1 MSYDFFE
8 GFKERKPV
16 KVKSKRTFFFRSPLK
31 VIPIFPL
38 ADDDDDNDDD
48 NSDFITVSRK
58 IAEENPSANRDSR
71 KYLKR

>member
-1 MSYDFFE
+1 M
-8 GFKERKPV
+8 
-16 KVKSKRTFFFRSPLK
+16 
-31 VIPIFPL
+31 IPIFPL

-58 IAEENPSANRDSR
+58 IAEENPPANRDSR